1 MTYEELKTF
10 ITEQMSLQHVYQP
23 VMLKTLLQNDGKATS
38 EAIAAEI
45 LAKDPTQLQY
55 YVDRVK
61 NMVGR
66 VLTKERGVTQRDGN
80 NYLLL
85 GFSDLSPPQI
95 QELIALCNSRLEEY
109 EASREGKQWEHRD
122 RTRKPISGSIR
133 YQVLKRAQTRC
144 EACGISLDQ
153 RNLEVD
159 HIVPKSLGGKDDIN
173 NYQALCSLCNA
184 NKGNR
189 DDTNFSD
196 TADIYLR
203 READCLFC
211 MIQNSD
217 RVIAEN
223 TLCYLIEDAYPV
235 TVGHSLVIPKRHI
248 SDYFEL
254 TQGEIN
260 SVNQLLSDRKEQ
272 LRATDSSV
280 TGFNI
285 GVNCGMD
292 AGQTI
297 FHCHIHLIP
306 RRTGDV
312 ADATGGIRSVI
323 PGKANYKK

>member
-1 MTYEELKTF
+1 
-10 ITEQMSLQHVYQP
+10 
-23 VMLKTLLQNDGKATS
+23 
-38 EAIAAEI
+38 
-45 LAKDPTQLQY
+45 
-55 YVDRVK
+55 
-61 NMVGR
+61 
-66 VLTKERGVTQRDGN
+66 
-80 NYLLL
+80 
-85 GFSDLSPPQI
+85 
-95 QELIALCNSRLEEY
+95 
-109 EASREGKQWEHRD
+109 
-122 RTRKPISGSIR
+122 
-133 YQVLKRAQTRC
+133 
-144 EACGISLDQ
+144 
-153 RNLEVD
+153 
-159 HIVPKSLGGKDDIN
+159 
-173 NYQALCSLCNA
+173 
-184 NKGNR
+184 
-189 DDTNFSD
+189 
-196 TADIYLR
+196 
-203 READCLFC
+203 

-285 GVNCGMD
+285 GVNCGID